1 MSATQYETLGFV
13 LSDLSRLY
21 RKHFEAGL
29 LKSGIG
35 LTPGAARALAYAYV
49 YEGMRQRDLAE
60 RMGVE
65 PMTLVGYLDQL
76 EGKGLIER
84 AADPS
89 DRRCKLIR
97 ATHEAASTISD
108 MREVGA
114 KVRGLATEG
123 MNDEEVETLRLTLLR
138 IRDRL
143 AETPVNDRP
152 ARRAPEL
159 EGSA

>member
-13 LSDLSRLY
+13 LADLSRLF

-65 PMTLVGYLDQL
+65 PMTLVGFLDQL

-84 AADPS
+84 AADPN

-97 ATHEAASTISD
+97 ATAKAEATIAD
-108 MREVGA
+108 IREVGA
-114 KVRGLATEG
+114 SVRSVATEG
-123 MNDEEVETLRLTLLR
+123 MDAEEVETLRLTLLHL
-138 IRDRL
+138 RDKLL
-143 AETPVNDRP
+143 AKP
-152 ARRAPEL
+152 ANAAKRSKVPEL

>member
-21 RKHFEAGL
+21 RKHFEVGL

-97 ATHEAASTISD
+97 ATREAEATISD

-114 KVRGLATEG
+114 RVRGLATKG
-123 MNDEEVETLRLTLLR
+123 MNDEEVETLRLTLLS

-143 AETPVNDRP
+143 AETPMNDRP
-152 ARRAPEL
+152 GKKSPEL